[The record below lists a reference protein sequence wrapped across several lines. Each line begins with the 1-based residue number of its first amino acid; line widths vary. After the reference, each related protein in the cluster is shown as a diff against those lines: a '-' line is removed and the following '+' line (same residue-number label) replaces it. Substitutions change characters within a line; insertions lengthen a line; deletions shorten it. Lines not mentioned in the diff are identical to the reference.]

1 MQVNFKPF
9 GAYQTNC
16 YICDGLIIDPG
27 VGATEWVLENVE
39 TPKAILLTHGHF
51 DHMWSAKE
59 LKERLKIPIYIH
71 KEDSFMLKEDI
82 FGMNIP
88 KTEADFLIDDDKT
101 IYIDDVEV
109 TFKHFPGHTPGSITI
124 EIDDIMLS
132 GDFVF
137 QSGIG
142 RIDFP
147 YSDPIKMKQSLEKF
161 LKLNYDKIVYPGHG
175 NYSTIK
181 KIQYQIANYWVDAI

>member
-1 MQVNFKPF
+1 
-9 GAYQTNC
+9 
-16 YICDGLIIDPG
+16 
-27 VGATEWVLENVE
+27 
-39 TPKAILLTHGHF
+39 
-51 DHMWSAKE
+51 
-59 LKERLKIPIYIH
+59 
-71 KEDSFMLKEDI
+71 MLKEDI

-147 YSDPIKMKQSLEKF
+147 YSDPIKMKQSLKKF
-161 LKLNYDKIVYPGHG
+161 LKLNYDKIVYSGHG
-175 NYSTIK
+175 TYSTIK
-181 KIQYQIANYWVDAI
+181 NIQYQIKQFRI